1 MDKKIILYIAALA
14 ILVSACNKD
23 RFDTVPS
30 PQKECLKV
38 AVPLEGDT
46 KDGIGGIFFPDAPSS
61 GAIMFDSGS
70 MSVMS
75 VPVNEDGTLDWTL
88 YISDLPRSAYSTK
101 TSAFSRVMYCETGK
115 TTEEWFARDK
125 GYGCVFFAAIYS
137 GNMEYRAGSVSYYQ
151 IVIPEEGYIYPQQ
164 ELIKSESIFLF
175 PDDGF
180 DATGNAKNILVEG
193 GKYYMATYLS
203 HNYGNYPQTDGDWEE
218 YGTIDSATSD
228 HVVGAHSEVMQF
240 DDIANSKF
248 LNFSAFAPAG
258 VMLRFNLAV
267 SEGTLSM
274 YRLEISLENTGNNMG
289 GQAYMDFSDY
299 ANNKYSLVSAQRL
312 SSITGTNLVSTE
324 YVNQKFLQDDGVTY
338 ADTYTARWEDEYGNP
353 QERVFG
359 PNIVSVNRTTN
370 NMNRG
375 DWYVYNPSEE
385 RYEYRSPL
393 ILTTTPTPNYFY
405 TGLLPQVE
413 GISADSRIV
422 FKAYDERGNCISVVR
437 KKLPEGGF
445 QGGMRYDFTLT
456 FPVVGMEAES
466 DWSGAGVY
474 YQGGQ
479 LTEE

>member
-75 VPVNEDGTLDWTL
+75 VPVNEDGTLDWTK

-164 ELIKSESIFLF
+164 ELIKSESFFLF

-193 GKYYMATYLS
+193 GKYYMAT
-203 HNYGNYPQTDGDWEE
+203 
-218 YGTIDSATSD
+218 
-228 HVVGAHSEVMQF
+228 
-240 DDIANSKF
+240 
-248 LNFSAFAPAG
+248 
-258 VMLRFNLAV
+258 
-267 SEGTLSM
+267 
-274 YRLEISLENTGNNMG
+274 
-289 GQAYMDFSDY
+289 
-299 ANNKYSLVSAQRL
+299 
-312 SSITGTNLVSTE
+312 
-324 YVNQKFLQDDGVTY
+324 
-338 ADTYTARWEDEYGNP
+338 
-353 QERVFG
+353 
-359 PNIVSVNRTTN
+359 
-370 NMNRG
+370 
-375 DWYVYNPSEE
+375 
-385 RYEYRSPL
+385 
-393 ILTTTPTPNYFY
+393 
-405 TGLLPQVE
+405 
-413 GISADSRIV
+413 
-422 FKAYDERGNCISVVR
+422 
-437 KKLPEGGF
+437 
-445 QGGMRYDFTLT
+445 
-456 FPVVGMEAES
+456 
-466 DWSGAGVY
+466 
-474 YQGGQ
+474 
-479 LTEE
+479 